1 MLHDAFGI
9 VDIAEEEEGEEME
22 NSGDDGAVK
31 GAKAREREKSTNQK
45 AGLSL
50 AQRCWNVAAKT
61 MVAVA
66 RVANPF

>member
-1 MLHDAFGI
+1 VGI
-9 VDIAEEEEGEEME
+9 VDIAEEEEGEEGGETE
-22 NSGDDGAVK
+22 NSGDDGFK
-31 GAKAREREKSTNQK
+31 DGAKAKEREKSTNQK